1 MTFDTVGDY
10 ISDARTLLQDRIV
23 PYRYSTISLIAAL
36 NLALLEVRRI
46 RPDLLW
52 DNLDNVP
59 NYDWN
64 DAMSTLVPG
73 TDGNADD
80 DDNPTWTQWVP
91 IEQQFRTAVVYGIGA
106 HALARDQE
114 DIQDEAANDFRTT
127 FENMLTEVRGS
138 KGKTPPRGP

>member
-1 MTFDTVGDY
+1 MNFDTVGDY

-23 PYRYSTISLIAAL
+23 PYRYSTISLVAAL

-52 DNLDNVP
+52 DNLDQVP
-59 NYDWN
+59 SYDWN

>member
-10 ISDARTLLQDRIV
+10 ISDARVLLQDRIV
-23 PYRYSTISLIAAL
+23 PYRYSTISLVAAL

-52 DNLDNVP
+52 DNLDQVP
-59 NYDWN
+59 SYDWN
-64 DAMSTLVPG
+64 DAMSVLVPG

-91 IEQQFRTAVVYGIGA
+91 IEQQFRTAIVYGIGA